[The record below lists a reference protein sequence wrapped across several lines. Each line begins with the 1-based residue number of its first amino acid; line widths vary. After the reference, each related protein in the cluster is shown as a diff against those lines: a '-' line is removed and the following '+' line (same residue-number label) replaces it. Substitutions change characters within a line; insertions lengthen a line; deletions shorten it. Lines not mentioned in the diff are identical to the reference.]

1 VARVIHQA
9 PAHLKEAAVVLFLV
23 LAILAQA
30 VVVELQQLAPMVA
43 VALAL
48 KLVVMAV
55 LALQTH

>member
-1 VARVIHQA
+1 M
-9 PAHLKEAAVVLFLV
+9 VLFLV